1 MCFTPKDIAH
11 DLFHLDSATM
21 QRFWRL
27 FMPAYY
33 GTDDP
38 GKLASIEDS
47 LRPYAALRLLY
58 ISRHI
63 EGPEPPVETLRM
75 MRTFLFS

>member
-1 MCFTPKDIAH
+1 
-11 DLFHLDSATM
+11 
-21 QRFWRL
+21 
-27 FMPAYY
+27 MPAYY